1 LVYLLLS
8 EKGDGRAKAEES
20 KYASQ
25 AILDLHSALQ
35 VTLGVVLNNVRGDEV
50 SRGAVN
56 DGRARIVPV
65 LVRDCC
71 EVPLGVRL

>member
-1 LVYLLLS
+1 
-8 EKGDGRAKAEES
+8 
-20 KYASQ
+20 
-25 AILDLHSALQ
+25 LDLHSALQ
-35 VTLGVVLNNVRGDEV
+35 VTIDVVLDIVRGDEV